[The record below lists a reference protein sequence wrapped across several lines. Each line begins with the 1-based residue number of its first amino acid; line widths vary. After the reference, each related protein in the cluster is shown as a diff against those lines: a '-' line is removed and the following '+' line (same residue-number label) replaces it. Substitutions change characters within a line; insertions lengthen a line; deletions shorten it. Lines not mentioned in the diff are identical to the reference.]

1 MSEVTTFPEKD
12 GYTHLGDFFSTP
24 SSSLEPQNV
33 EIPAQK
39 YREFSEP
46 YLKVRPD
53 YILAEGVGVHAS
65 YNLRGHIVVSG
76 NTLNVS
82 AMGRTAASRIGS
94 VNWFVSAK
102 ILDGVLDIA
111 TQNLGWEGVSAWPN
125 DDFTP
130 IGHASFTLPMP
141 PRRLTLQLVGGY
153 FFSNGPGNLA
163 SGTTDISFDIEV
175 EPV

>member
-1 MSEVTTFPEKD
+1 MSEATTLPEQD
-12 GYTHLGDFFSTP
+12 GYTHLGDFLSTL
-24 SSSLEPQNV
+24 SSSVEPQNV

-46 YLKVRPD
+46 FLKVRPD
-53 YILAEGVGVHAS
+53 YMLAEGVGVHAS
-65 YNLRGHIVVSG
+65 YNLRGHVTVSG

-82 AMGRTAASRIGS
+82 AMGRTAASSVGS

-111 TQNLGWEGVSAWPN
+111 NQNLDREGVSAWPN

-130 IGHASFTLPMP
+130 IGHASFTLPMS
-141 PRRLTLQLVGGY
+141 PRCLTLQLVGGY

-163 SGTTDISFDIEV
+163 SGTTDITFEIEV
-175 EPV
+175 EPR